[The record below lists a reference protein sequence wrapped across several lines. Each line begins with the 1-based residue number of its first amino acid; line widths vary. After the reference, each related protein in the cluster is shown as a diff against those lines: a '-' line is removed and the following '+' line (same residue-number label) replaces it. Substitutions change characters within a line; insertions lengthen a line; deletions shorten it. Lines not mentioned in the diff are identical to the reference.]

1 MQSVTWTIKK
11 ISILYR
17 SAFAGTEH
25 IEMLL
30 LNNNPIKVIN
40 RKNISSKFISVN

>member
-1 MQSVTWTIKK
+1 MQSVASTIKK
-11 ISILYR
+11 LPILYR

-40 RKNISSKFISVN
+40 RKKISSKFMSI